1 MTEKKKQIINE
12 LERLQNFIN
21 HCESAREYGLG
32 LDEET
37 YKKYTDAM
45 ERQKELGEQLKV
57 LDLNKNGIITSAM
70 LMRKESS
77 IEIDK
82 CKVETIV
89 ELSYSEFQDFKNH
102 LFDNRPFIED
112 NIDYM
117 YRDNEGIN
125 HCLLVLGEGEED
137 GILVESEGYSY
148 ARYTALLPNAQS
160 YIQKNIQTMAED
172 LIKQG
177 TAQTANGSWV
187 IGFDEISQHF
197 DTTITPTN
205 GIGQMLIKELET
217 RDEVAEIIA
226 TEDCIEMTYYL
237 DHAPVTDD
245 AGERLSNMIE
255 MMGCNIEDTS
265 SDDEDEEEDEENS
278 LSENNDDETE
288 DFSSL
293 TMSM

>member
-1 MTEKKKQIINE
+1 
-12 LERLQNFIN
+12 
-21 HCESAREYGLG
+21 
-32 LDEET
+32 
-37 YKKYTDAM
+37 
-45 ERQKELGEQLKV
+45 
-57 LDLNKNGIITSAM
+57 
-70 LMRKESS
+70 
-77 IEIDK
+77 
-82 CKVETIV
+82 
-89 ELSYSEFQDFKNH
+89 
-102 LFDNRPFIED
+102 
-112 NIDYM
+112 
-117 YRDNEGIN
+117 
-125 HCLLVLGEGEED
+125 
-137 GILVESEGYSY
+137 
-148 ARYTALLPNAQS
+148 
-160 YIQKNIQTMAED
+160 MAED

-205 GIGQMLIKELET
+205 GIGQMLIKDLET

-245 AGERLSNMIE
+245 AGERLSNMIG

-265 SDDEDEEEDEENS
+265 SDDEDEDEDEEKS

-288 DFSSL
+288 DFSSP

>member
-1 MTEKKKQIINE
+1 MTEKKKQMINE

-57 LDLNKNGIITSAM
+57 LNSNPNGLFTSAQ
-70 LMRKESS
+70 LLRKESQMRA
-77 IEIDK
+77 DR
-82 CKVETIV
+82 CKVEAMV
-89 ELSYSEFQDFKNH
+89 ELSYSEYQDFRNH
-102 LFDNRPFIED
+102 LFDNRSFIEE
-112 NIDYM
+112 NIEYM
-117 YRDNEGIN
+117 YQDEEGIS

-137 GILVESEGYSY
+137 GILVESEGSSY
-148 ARYTALLPNAQS
+148 ARYSALLPNARS

-245 AGERLSNMIE
+245 AGERLSNMIG

-265 SDDEDEEEDEENS
+265 SDDEDEDEDEENS
-278 LSENNDDETE
+278 LSENNDETE

>member
-148 ARYTALLPNAQS
+148 ARYTALLPNARS

-205 GIGQMLIKELET
+205 GIGQMLIKELEI

-226 TEDCIEMTYYL
+226 TEEKMNPKVYEIKWIKHVC
-237 DHAPVTDD
+237 
-245 AGERLSNMIE
+245 RLHN
-255 MMGCNIEDTS
+255 
-265 SDDEDEEEDEENS
+265 
-278 LSENNDDETE
+278 LWV
-288 DFSSL
+288 
-293 TMSM
+293 

>member
-148 ARYTALLPNAQS
+148 ARYSALLPNARS

-205 GIGQMLIKELET
+205 GIGQMLIKELEI

-237 DHAPVTDD
+237 EHAPVTDD
-245 AGERLSNMIE
+245 ASERLSNMIG

-265 SDDEDEEEDEENS
+265 SDAEDEDEDEENS
-278 LSENNDDETE
+278 LSENDDEETE
-288 DFSSL
+288 DNSPVL
-293 TMSM
+293 SM

>member
-1 MTEKKKQIINE
+1 MTNYKQKIKNE
-12 LERLQNFIN
+12 LSQLQNFIN

-45 ERQKELGEQLKV
+45 ERQKELGEKLRT
-57 LDLNKNGIITSAM
+57 LDINKNGIITSAM
-70 LMRKESS
+70 MLRKEPS
-77 IEIDK
+77 IEVDK
-82 CKVETIV
+82 CKVEAIV
-89 ELSYSEFQDFKNH
+89 ELSYGKFLDFKYHLLNNH
-102 LFDNRPFIED
+102 QFIDD
-112 NIDYM
+112 NIDFM
-117 YRDNEGIN
+117 YCDNEGIN

-137 GILVESEGYSY
+137 GILVESEGSSY
-148 ARYTALLPNAQS
+148 ARYSALLPNARS

-226 TEDCIEMTYYL
+226 TEDCIEITNYL
-237 DHAPVTDD
+237 ENAPVTDD
-245 AGERLSNMIE
+245 ASERLSNMIG

-265 SDDEDEEEDEENS
+265 SDDEDEDEDEENS
-278 LSENNDDETE
+278 LSENDDDETE
-288 DFSSL
+288 DFSSP

>member
-45 ERQKELGEQLKV
+45 ERQKELGEQLKI

-82 CKVETIV
+82 CKVESIV

-148 ARYTALLPNAQS
+148 ARYTALLPNARS

-205 GIGQMLIKELET
+205 GIGQMLIKELEI

-245 AGERLSNMIE
+245 AGERLSNMIG

-265 SDDEDEEEDEENS
+265 SDDEDEENS
-278 LSENNDDETE
+278 LSENDDEETE
-288 DFSSL
+288 DFSSP

>member
-1 MTEKKKQIINE
+1 MTEKKKEIINE

-37 YKKYTDAM
+37 YKKYTDSL

-82 CKVETIV
+82 CKVESIV
-89 ELSYSEFQDFKNH
+89 ELSYSEFQDFKNY

-148 ARYTALLPNAQS
+148 ARYSALLPNARS

-226 TEDCIEMTYYL
+226 TEDYIEMTYYL

-245 AGERLSNMIE
+245 AKERLSNMIG

-265 SDDEDEEEDEENS
+265 SDDEDEDEDEEKS
-278 LSENNDDETE
+278 LSENDDDETE
-288 DFSSL
+288 DFSSP

>member
-1 MTEKKKQIINE
+1 MTNYKQKIKNE
-12 LERLQNFIN
+12 LSQLQNFIN

-37 YKKYTDAM
+37 YKKYADAM
-45 ERQKELGEQLKV
+45 ERQKELGEKLRT
-57 LDLNKNGIITSAM
+57 LDINKNGIITSAM
-70 LMRKESS
+70 MLRKEPS
-77 IEIDK
+77 IEVDK
-82 CKVETIV
+82 CKVEAIV
-89 ELSYSEFQDFKNH
+89 ELSYGKFLDFKYHLLNNH
-102 LFDNRPFIED
+102 QFIDD
-112 NIDYM
+112 NIDFM
-117 YRDNEGIN
+117 YCDNEGIN

-148 ARYTALLPNAQS
+148 ARYSALLPNARS

-226 TEDCIEMTYYL
+226 TEDCIEITNYL
-237 DHAPVTDD
+237 ENAPVTDD
-245 AGERLSNMIE
+245 ASERLSNMIG

-265 SDDEDEEEDEENS
+265 SDDEDEDEDEENS
-278 LSENNDDETE
+278 LSEKNDDETE